1 MKYPAVHYHDYLKL
15 DSLLSSQAR
24 RSEEFKQPAHDEW
37 LFITVHQAYELWF
50 KQIILEFDSI
60 HDLLQ
65 KKPVAEADLG
75 LMNRRLSRVVQI
87 LKFILG
93 QIDILETMTPLDF
106 LEFRDFL
113 YPASGF
119 QSFQFRCIETWL
131 GLRRDDRLQ
140 LLNTPFENHLKP
152 DQKEKILKLLAGPS
166 LFDMIEA
173 WLERTPF
180 VEDKDFNFWKVYE
193 TSVTRMLGDDRKVI
207 ESNPR
212 LSEEDKK
219 KSLQMMEVLGQGFQ
233 ALIDPNKYNELKAQ
247 GQFRL
252 SLKALRAA
260 LMIQLYRDEPLLQA
274 PHQLITHLL
283 DIDEVLTQWRSRHA
297 LMAHRML
304 GQRIGTGGSS
314 GSQYLKQATD
324 KHKIFTDFFNLS
336 SFLIPRSQIPPLPEP
351 VKRKLNFSFSI

>member
-50 KQIILEFDSI
+50 KQILLEFDSI
-60 HDLLQ
+60 NDLLQ
-65 KKPVAEADLG
+65 KKPIPEADLG
-75 LMNRRLSRVVQI
+75 LMNRRLSRVVHI
-87 LKFILG
+87 LRFILG
-93 QIDILETMTPLDF
+93 QIDIMETMTPLDF

-131 GLRRDDRLQ
+131 GLRREDRLQ
-140 LLNTPFENHLKP
+140 LLQTPFENHLKP
-152 DQKEKILKLLAGPS
+152 DQKEKILKLLNGPS
-166 LFDMIEA
+166 LFEMIES

-180 VEDKDFNFWKVYE
+180 IEDKDFNFWKVYE
-193 TSVTRMLGDDRKVI
+193 EAVKKMLEADRNI
-207 ESNPR
+207 IQTNPR
-212 LSEEDKK
+212 LNDEDKK
-219 KSLQMMEVLGQGFQ
+219 KSLQMMDLLAQSFQ
-233 ALIDPNKYNELKAQ
+233 ALLDPSKYDELQKQ
-247 GQFRL
+247 GHFRL

-260 LMIQLYRDEPLLQA
+260 LMIQLYRDEPILQA

-283 DIDEVLTQWRSRHA
+283 DIDEILTQWRYRHS

-351 VKRKLNFSFSI
+351 VKRKMNFSFSI